1 MRWCGLCPCPHK
13 AVTTRLDSGVL
24 GATLWADERKSVLL
38 TEGRNE
44 SFIPSG

>member
-1 MRWCGLCPCPHK
+1 MRWCVLFPCPHK
-13 AVTTRLDSGVL
+13 VVTTRLDSGVL